1 MAITLYGASLS
12 PFVRKVCVALAEK
25 DLPFEQVQIDPS
37 RLPDDYY
44 DLNPLGRIPAL
55 KDDAK
60 ALADSAVIVAYL
72 DRQYPQQPLSHAD
85 PYLQAKV
92 QWFEKYAD
100 YELAPL
106 TTFGVFRQR
115 VLMPLRKQPQDEA
128 VVQTSLEQL
137 PSLLDYLEASL
148 QDNEFMVGDRLT
160 VADIAIAS
168 QFVNFGHGREKID
181 HQRWPQLT
189 AYVERLHQRPS
200 FAQLIAAETAL
211 VNKLLGR

>member
-72 DRQYPQQPLSHAD
+72 DRQYPQQPLNYAD

>member
-1 MAITLYGASLS
+1 M
-12 PFVRKVCVALAEK
+12 
-25 DLPFEQVQIDPS
+25 
-37 RLPDDYY
+37 
-44 DLNPLGRIPAL
+44 
-55 KDDAK
+55 
-60 ALADSAVIVAYL
+60 
-72 DRQYPQQPLSHAD
+72 
-85 PYLQAKV
+85 
-92 QWFEKYAD
+92 
-100 YELAPL
+100 
-106 TTFGVFRQR
+106 
-115 VLMPLRKQPQDEA
+115 
-128 VVQTSLEQL
+128 VQTSLEQL

-148 QDNEFMVGDRLT
+148 QDNDFMVGDRLT

>member
-148 QDNEFMVGDRLT
+148 QDNDFMVGDRLT